1 MSQEENTLDINET
14 KLYELA
20 FNIIPTINDAEV
32 KEVFDG
38 IKVAISAIGKVFSS
52 SEPAHIPLAYV
63 MEKSIDTKK
72 QKYNTAYFSWIKF
85 EATPDVIDQFQKD
98 LDLNKSVLRYMVI
111 KSDKDSTISSQEL
124 AQVLRGD
131 EEKEVAVEEGEKV
144 VENVPAVEEDKNDVA
159 EIDKAID
166 DLVA

>member
-1 MSQEENTLDINET
+1 MSQEENTVDINET

-38 IKVAISAIGKVFSS
+38 IKDMVSKIGKVVAS

-72 QKYNTAYFSWIKF
+72 QKYNTAYFAWLKF
-85 EATPDVIDQFQKD
+85 DAAPEVIDQLQKD
-98 LDLNKSVLRYMVI
+98 LDLNKAVLRYMVI
-111 KSDKDSTISSQEL
+111 KSDKESTISSQEL

-131 EEKEVAVEEGEKV
+131 EEKEVAVSESEEV
-144 VENVPAVEEDKNDVA
+144 VETIPAVEVEKVDA
-159 EIDKAID
+159 SEIDKAID
-166 DLVA
+166 DLVN

>member
-1 MSQEENTLDINET
+1 MSQEENTVDINET

-20 FNIIPTINDAEV
+20 FNIIPTISDAEV
-32 KEVFDG
+32 KDVFGG
-38 IKVAISAIGKVFSS
+38 IKDMVSKIGKVVAS

-85 EATPDVIDQFQKD
+85 EATPEVIDQFQKD
-98 LDLNKSVLRYMVI
+98 LDLNKAILRYMVI
-111 KSDKDSTISSQEL
+111 KSDKESTISAQEL

-144 VENVPAVEEDKNDVA
+144 VETDSVVEADKNDVA

-166 DLVA
+166 DLVN